1 MVKAHLQTIGR
12 QVPSQAQ
19 IIRRTAD
26 RASQGVASLTGFV
39 SGAASL
45 WIFCLMIL
53 ICADILGR
61 SLFNAPVQGV
71 AEIVANSIVAIV
83 FLQVAHALMTG
94 RMTRTDLLIGKLE
107 DDRPFA
113 AAFIRL
119 AFHLAGILV
128 FALIADGTWPK
139 LVDAWVENEFFG
151 AQGVFTAPVWPIKA
165 CLFAGSLLTCLAF
178 ATKALVDIKILLT
191 DGQIAPLTIRHSV
204 VRHPKGWPFIIAF
217 MILILLGYALFSAD
231 LTRIQI
237 GLVAIAFM
245 LILIFSGAHIAVALI
260 LLSFLGIWLI
270 RDNPTVAIRSLA
282 LAADGAINRY
292 LFGVVP
298 LFVLMGL
305 VVDAADIGKDAFR
318 VAAWLLQKIR
328 GGLGMA
334 TVAANAVFA
343 SITGISIASAA
354 VFSRVAVPQMVA
366 NGYNNRFALGVVAGS
381 SVLGMLIPPSLLLI
395 IYGVLAE
402 QSVGAL
408 FLAAIVPGM
417 LLAGVFAIGIYVMA
431 RFRPR
436 MVMQSDRPTVIEGET
451 WSTASAKLAP
461 IAALV
466 LIVLGGIYSGFF
478 TPTEAGA
485 AGATAA
491 IIVAL
496 VKGKLSWRRFWHV
509 LIETGLVSVSILIL
523 IIAASM
529 YSRML
534 TLSTIPQEVTG
545 TFIEAGLG
553 LYGFLLVYVL
563 IVVVMGMILDSTSI
577 MLILLPL
584 ALPIV
589 TELGGDLIWFGIVT
603 VIAVEIGLLTPP
615 FGLTVYVVKA
625 TISDRN
631 TTLGDIFIGT
641 FPFVLMMTAVTL
653 ILVFFPSLSLV
664 FR

>member
-1 MVKAHLQTIGR
+1 MLT
-12 QVPSQAQ
+12 SSSF
-19 IIRRTAD
+19 RRGTNKTVSAVS
-26 RASQGVASLTGFV
+26 ALTGFV
-39 SGAASL
+39 SGAASI
-45 WIFCLMIL
+45 WIFCLMLL
-53 ICADILGR
+53 ICADIIGR
-61 SLFNAPVQGV
+61 SVFNAPVQGV

-83 FLQVAHALMTG
+83 FLQAAHALMCG
-94 RMTRTDLLIGKLE
+94 RMTRTDLLIGWLE
-107 DDRPFA
+107 EERPFA
-113 AAFIRL
+113 AGVMRI
-119 AFHLAGILV
+119 AFHIAGAAI
-128 FALIADGTWPK
+128 FFLIAEGTWPK
-139 LVDAWVENEFFG
+139 LVDAWVEEEFFG

-165 CLFAGSLLTCLAF
+165 CLFFGALLTALAF
-178 ATKALVDIKILLT
+178 VVQAVKDVKDVANEGRV
-191 DGQIAPLTIRHSV
+191 APLK
-204 VRHPKGWPFIIAF
+204 VRHTVLAKPKGWVFLAAF
-217 MILILLGYALFSAD
+217 FLIVAAGYGVFWAD
-231 LTRIQI
+231 LGRIQI
-237 GLVAIAFM
+237 GLVAIGFM
-245 LILIFSGAHIAVALI
+245 LLLIFSGAHIAVVLI

-270 RDNPTVAIRSLA
+270 RDNPKVAMRSLA

-305 VVDAADIGKDAFR
+305 IVDAADIGRDAYR

-328 GGLGMA
+328 GGLGIA

-408 FLAAIVPGM
+408 FLAAIVPGGI
-417 LLAGVFAIGIYVMA
+417 LALVFGLGIYLMA
-431 RFRPR
+431 TLRPR
-436 MVMQSDRPTVIEGET
+436 MVMQSDREVEITGET
-451 WSTASAKLAP
+451 WITAAQKLLP

-485 AGATAA
+485 AGAAAA
-491 IIVAL
+491 ILVAL
-496 VKGKLSWRRFWHV
+496 VKGSLTWAKFWRV
-509 LIETGLVSVSILIL
+509 LVDTGLVSVSILML

-534 TLSTIPQEVTG
+534 TLSTIPQET
-545 TFIEAGLG
+545 TQFFASMGLG
-553 LYGFLLVYVL
+553 LMGFMMIYLVLV
-563 IVVVMGMILDSTSI
+563 IIMGMILDSTSI

-584 ALPIV
+584 CLPIV
-589 TELGGDLIWFGIVT
+589 AELGGNLIWFGIVT

-631 TTLGDIFIGT
+631 TTLGDIFAGT
-641 FPFVLMMTAVTL
+641 FPFVVMMTIVTL
-653 ILVFFPSLSLV
+653 LLTFVPALSLV
-664 FR
+664 FE

>member
-1 MVKAHLQTIGR
+1 MLTSRIFRHGTDQTVGA
-12 QVPSQAQ
+12 VSA
-19 IIRRTAD
+19 
-26 RASQGVASLTGFV
+26 LTGFV
-39 SGAASL
+39 SGAASI

-53 ICADILGR
+53 ICADIIGR
-61 SLFNAPVQGV
+61 SIFNAPVQGV

-83 FLQVAHALMTG
+83 FLQAAHALMSG
-94 RMTRTDLLIGKLE
+94 RMTRTDLLAGWLE
-107 DDRPFA
+107 EERPFA
-113 AAFIRL
+113 AGIMRM
-119 AFHLAGILV
+119 AFHLAGLFV
-128 FALIADGTWPK
+128 FALIAQGTWPK
-139 LVDAWVENEFFG
+139 LVDAWIENEFFG

-165 CLFAGSLLTCLAF
+165 CLFGGSILTCLAY
-178 ATKALVDIKILLT
+178 AVQVLKDIK
-191 DGQIAPLTIRHSV
+191 DVANEGRVAPLRVRHSV
-204 VRHPKGWPFIIAF
+204 ITKPRGW
-217 MILILLGYALFSAD
+217 LVLLGFAGLLVLGYGLFVAD
-231 LTRIQI
+231 LGRVGI
-237 GLVAIAFM
+237 GIAAIGFM
-245 LILIFSGAHIAVALI
+245 LILIFSGAHIAVVLI

-270 RDNPTVAIRSLA
+270 RDNPKVAMRSLA

-305 VVDAADIGKDAFR
+305 IVDAADIGRDAYR

-328 GGLGMA
+328 GGLGIA

-408 FLAAIVPGM
+408 FLAAIVPGGI
-417 LLAGVFAIGIYVMA
+417 LACVFGLGIYLMA
-431 RFRPR
+431 TFRPR
-436 MVMQSDRPTVIEGET
+436 MVMQTDRPTVIEGET
-451 WSTASAKLAP
+451 WGTAAVKLLP
-461 IAALV
+461 IVALV
-466 LIVLGGIYSGFF
+466 VIVLGGIYSGFF

-485 AGATAA
+485 AGAAAA
-491 IIVAL
+491 IVVAL
-496 VKGKLSWRRFWHV
+496 VKGSLTWSKFWRV
-509 LIETGLVSVSILIL
+509 LVDTGLVSVSILML

-534 TLSTIPQEVTG
+534 TLSTIPQQTTLMFAEMG
-545 TFIEAGLG
+545 PGLM
-553 LYGFLLVYVL
+553 GFLMIYLALV
-563 IVVVMGMILDSTSI
+563 IIMGMILDSTSI

-584 ALPIV
+584 CLPIV
-589 TELGGDLIWFGIVT
+589 TELGGNLIWFGIVT

-625 TISDRN
+625 TIADRN
-631 TTLGDIFIGT
+631 TTLADIFAGT
-641 FPFVLMMTAVTL
+641 FPFVVMMFAVTL
-653 ILVFFPSLSLV
+653 LLIFVPSLSLV
-664 FR
+664 FE

>member
-1 MVKAHLQTIGR
+1 MAVELSARGYRHATNRVTTGLT
-12 QVPSQAQ
+12 
-19 IIRRTAD
+19 
-26 RASQGVASLTGFV
+26 SLTGFV
-39 SGAASL
+39 SGAASI
-45 WIFCLMIL
+45 WIFCLMLL
-53 ICADILGR
+53 ICADIFGR
-61 SLFNAPVQGV
+61 TVFNSPVQGV

-83 FLQVAHALMTG
+83 FLQAAHALMSG
-94 RMTRTDLLIGKLE
+94 RMTRTDLLIGPLE
-107 DDRPFA
+107 ESRPFA
-113 AAFIRL
+113 AAVIRVF
-119 AFHLAGILV
+119 FHLAGIFV
-128 FALIADGTWPK
+128 FAVIAQGTWPK
-139 LVDAWVENEFFG
+139 LVDAWVEEEFFG

-165 CLFAGSLLTCLAF
+165 CLFGGAILTCFAF
-178 ATKALVDIKILLT
+178 AAQILNDIRIIV
-191 DGQIAPLTIRHSV
+191 GENRVEPLQFRHTV
-204 VRHPKGWPFIIAF
+204 IQNPKGWGVLALFFVIVV
-217 MILILLGYALFSAD
+217 LGYALFAAD
-231 LTRIQI
+231 LSRVQI
-237 GLVAIAFM
+237 GVVAIGFM
-245 LILIFSGAHIAVALI
+245 LLLIFSGAHIAVALI

-270 RDNPTVAIRSLA
+270 RDNPNVAIRSLA

-318 VAAWLLQKIR
+318 VAAWMLQKIR

-395 IYGVLAE
+395 IYAVLAE

-408 FLAAIVPGM
+408 FLAAIVPGA
-417 LLAGVFAIGIYVMA
+417 LLATVFGIGIYLMA
-431 RFRPR
+431 RIKPTS
-436 MVMQSDRPTVIEGET
+436 VMQSDRPVVIDGET
-451 WSTASAKLAP
+451 WGTAMRKLTP
-461 IAALV
+461 IFVLV
-466 LIVLGGIYSGFF
+466 LIVLGGIYSGVF

-485 AGATAA
+485 AGAAAA
-491 IIVAL
+491 IVVAL
-496 VKGKLSWRRFWHV
+496 ARRKLSWARFWRV
-509 LIETGLVSVSILIL
+509 LVETGLVSVSILML

-534 TLSTIPQEVTG
+534 TLSTIPQEVTSIFA
-545 TFIEAGLG
+545 TAGLG
-553 LYGFLLVYVL
+553 LMGFLIVYL
-563 IVVVMGMILDSTSI
+563 IIVVIMGMILDSTSI

-589 TELGGDLIWFGIVT
+589 TELGGNLIWFGIVT

-641 FPFVLMMTAVTL
+641 FPFVVMMTIVTL
-653 ILVFFPSLSLV
+653 LLAFFPALSLM
-664 FR
+664 FE

>member
-1 MVKAHLQTIGR
+1 MAISSR
-12 QVPSQAQ
+12 QF
-19 IIRRTAD
+19 RHGAD
-26 RASQGVASLTGFV
+26 RTVSGISSLTGAV
-39 SGAASL
+39 SAVASI
-45 WIFCLMIL
+45 WIFCLMLL
-53 ICADILGR
+53 ICSDIIGR
-61 SLFNAPVQGV
+61 TIFNAPVQGV

-83 FLQVAHALMTG
+83 FLQAAHTVMSG
-94 RMTRTDLLIGKLE
+94 RMTRTDILIGRIE
-107 DDRPFA
+107 ENRPFA
-113 AAFIRL
+113 AAAMRL
-119 AFHLAGILV
+119 FFHAAGIFV
-128 FALIADGTWPK
+128 FALVAWGTWPK

-165 CLFAGSLLTCLAF
+165 CLFGGSILTCLAF
-178 ATKALVDIKILLT
+178 ATQLLC
-191 DGQIAPLTIRHSV
+191 DLKEISNAGRVEPLTIRHSV
-204 VRHPKGWPFIIAF
+204 DVQPRGLPILLAF
-217 MILILLGYALFSAD
+217 AVVLALGYAVFVAD
-231 LTRIQI
+231 LGRIEI
-237 GLVAIAFM
+237 GLAAIGFM
-245 LILIFSGAHIAVALI
+245 LLLIFSGAHIAVVLI

-270 RDNPTVAIRSLA
+270 RDNPNVAMRSLA

-305 VVDAADIGKDAFR
+305 IVDTADIGRDAYR

-408 FLAAIVPGM
+408 FLAAIVPGV
-417 LLAGVFAIGIYVMA
+417 LLALVFGVGIYLMA
-431 RFRPR
+431 RFRPK
-436 MVMQSDRPTVIEGET
+436 MVMQSDRPAVIEGEN
-451 WSTASAKLAP
+451 WRTAAAKLTP
-461 IAALV
+461 ITVLV
-466 LIVLGGIYSGFF
+466 IIVLGGIYSGFF

-485 AGATAA
+485 AGAAAA
-491 IIVAL
+491 IGVAL
-496 VKGKLSWRRFWHV
+496 AKGSLTWQRFWRV
-509 LIETGLVSVSILIL
+509 LVDTGLVSVSILLL

-534 TLSTIPQEVTG
+534 TLSTIPQEITLL
-545 TFIEAGLG
+545 FSDAGLG
-553 LYGFLLVYVL
+553 LMGFMMIYLAL
-563 IVVVMGMILDSTSI
+563 VVVMGMILDSTSI

-584 ALPIV
+584 SLPIV
-589 TELGGDLIWFGIVT
+589 SGLGGDLIWFGIVT

-625 TISDRN
+625 TIADRN
-631 TTLGDIFIGT
+631 TTLGDIFVGT
-641 FPFVLMMTAVTL
+641 FPFVVMMTLVTL
-653 ILVFFPSLSLV
+653 ILTFIPALSLV
-664 FR
+664 FE

>member
-1 MVKAHLQTIGR
+1 MISER
-12 QVPSQAQ
+12 QF
-19 IIRRTAD
+19 RHTTD
-26 RASQGVASLTGFV
+26 RAEAGVRSLTGFV
-39 SGAASL
+39 SGAASI
-45 WIFCLMIL
+45 WIFCLMLL
-53 ICADILGR
+53 ICGDIFGR
-61 SLFNAPVQGV
+61 TVLNTPLQGV
-71 AEIVANSIVAIV
+71 SEIVANSIVAIV
-83 FLQVAHALMTG
+83 FLQAAHALMSG
-94 RMTRTDLLIGKLE
+94 RMTRTDILIGWLE
-107 DDRPFA
+107 AERPFA
-113 AAFIRL
+113 ASLIRIV
-119 AFHLAGILV
+119 FHLAGIFV
-128 FALIADGTWPK
+128 FAVIATGTWPK
-139 LVDAWVENEFFG
+139 LADAWIENEFFG

-178 ATKALVDIKILLT
+178 AIQVLHDIKTLA
-191 DGQIAPLTIRHSV
+191 GSGRVAPLKILHTPTVQPR
-204 VRHPKGWPFIIAF
+204 GWGYFAAF
-217 MILILLGYALFSAD
+217 AVLLVLGYLLFSAD
-231 LTRIQI
+231 LGRVQI

-245 LILIFSGAHIAVALI
+245 LLLIFSGAHIAVALI
-260 LLSFLGIWLI
+260 VLSFLGIWLI
-270 RDNPTVAIRSLA
+270 RDNPNVAMRSLA

-318 VAAWLLQKIR
+318 VAAWLLQKIK

-402 QSVGAL
+402 VSVGAL
-408 FLAAIVPGM
+408 FLAAIVPGA
-417 LLAGVFAIGIYVMA
+417 LLAAVFGIGIYLMA
-431 RFRPR
+431 LLRPR
-436 MVMQSDRPTVIEGET
+436 LVMQSERPTVIEGET
-451 WSTASAKLAP
+451 WGSAVTKLTP
-461 IAALV
+461 IAILV
-466 LIVLGGIYSGFF
+466 LIVLGGIYSGIF

-485 AGATAA
+485 AGAAAA
-491 IIVAL
+491 IGVAL
-496 VKGKLSWRRFWHV
+496 ARRKLTLRRFWNV
-509 LIETGLVSVSILIL
+509 LVETGLVSVSILML

-534 TLSTIPQEVTG
+534 TLSTIPQEVTALF
-545 TFIEAGLG
+545 TSAGPG
-553 LYGFLLVYVL
+553 LYGFLLVYVA
-563 IVVVMGMILDSTSI
+563 IVIVMGMILDSTSI

-589 TELGGDLIWFGIVT
+589 PELGGDLVWFGIVT

-625 TISDRN
+625 TIADRN

-641 FPFVLMMTAVTL
+641 FPFVIMMSIVTL
-653 ILVFFPSLSLV
+653 ILMFFPSLSLF

>member
-1 MVKAHLQTIGR
+1 MISER
-12 QVPSQAQ
+12 QF
-19 IIRRTAD
+19 RHTTD
-26 RASQGVASLTGFV
+26 RAEAGVRSLTGFV
-39 SGAASL
+39 SGAASI
-45 WIFCLMIL
+45 WIFCLMLL
-53 ICADILGR
+53 ICGDIFGR
-61 SLFNAPVQGV
+61 TVLNTPLQGV
-71 AEIVANSIVAIV
+71 SEIVANSIVAIV
-83 FLQVAHALMTG
+83 FLQAAHALMSG
-94 RMTRTDLLIGKLE
+94 RMTRTDILIGWLE
-107 DDRPFA
+107 AERPFA
-113 AAFIRL
+113 ASLIRIV
-119 AFHLAGILV
+119 FHLAGIFV
-128 FALIADGTWPK
+128 FAVIAAGTWPK
-139 LVDAWVENEFFG
+139 LADAWIENEFFG

-178 ATKALVDIKILLT
+178 AIQVLQDIKTLA
-191 DGQIAPLTIRHSV
+191 GSGRVAPLKILHTPTVQPR
-204 VRHPKGWPFIIAF
+204 GWGYFAAF
-217 MILILLGYALFSAD
+217 AVLLVLGYLLFSAD
-231 LTRIQI
+231 LSRVQT

-245 LILIFSGAHIAVALI
+245 LLLIFSGAHIAVALI
-260 LLSFLGIWLI
+260 VLSFLGIWLI
-270 RDNPTVAIRSLA
+270 RDNPNVAMRSLA

-318 VAAWLLQKIR
+318 VAAWLLQKIK

-402 QSVGAL
+402 VSVGAL
-408 FLAAIVPGM
+408 FLAAIVPGA
-417 LLAGVFAIGIYVMA
+417 LLAAVFGMGIYLMA
-431 RFRPR
+431 RLRPR
-436 MVMQSDRPTVIEGET
+436 LVMQSDRPTVIEGET
-451 WSTASAKLAP
+451 WGSAVTKLTP
-461 IAALV
+461 IAVLV
-466 LIVLGGIYSGFF
+466 LIVLGGIYSGIF

-485 AGATAA
+485 AGAAAA
-491 IIVAL
+491 IGVAL
-496 VKGKLSWRRFWHV
+496 ARRKLTLRRFWNV
-509 LIETGLVSVSILIL
+509 LVETGLVSVSILML

-534 TLSTIPQEVTG
+534 TLSTIPQEVTALF
-545 TFIEAGLG
+545 TSAGLG
-553 LYGFLLVYVL
+553 LYGFFLVYVA
-563 IVVVMGMILDSTSI
+563 IVIVMGMILDSTSI

-589 TELGGDLIWFGIVT
+589 PELGGDLVWFGIVT

-625 TISDRN
+625 TIADRN

-641 FPFVLMMTAVTL
+641 FPFVIMMSVVTL
-653 ILVFFPSLSLV
+653 ILMFFPSLSLF

>member
-1 MVKAHLQTIGR
+1 MLTSA
-12 QVPSQAQ
+12 SF
-19 IIRRTAD
+19 RRLANDTFSAVS
-26 RASQGVASLTGFV
+26 ALTGFV
-39 SGAASL
+39 SGAASI

-53 ICADILGR
+53 ICADIIGR
-61 SLFNAPVQGV
+61 SMFNAPVQGV

-83 FLQVAHALMTG
+83 FLQAAHALMCG
-94 RMTRTDLLIGKLE
+94 RMTRTDLLAGWLE
-107 DDRPFA
+107 EERPFA
-113 AAFIRL
+113 AGVMRVV
-119 AFHLAGILV
+119 FHLAGILV
-128 FALIADGTWPK
+128 FALIAQGTWPK

-165 CLFAGSLLTCLAF
+165 CLFGGALLTCIAF
-178 ATKALVDIKILLT
+178 GTQALMDIKGIANA
-191 DGQIAPLTIRHSV
+191 GRVAPLKIRHSV
-204 VRHPKGWPFIIAF
+204 VTHRKGWPF
-217 MILILLGYALFSAD
+217 LLVFFSLLAIGYGIFWAD
-231 LTRIQI
+231 LGRLEI
-237 GLVAIAFM
+237 GLVAIGFM
-245 LILIFSGAHIAVALI
+245 LLLIFSGAHIAVVLI

-270 RDNPTVAIRSLA
+270 RDNPRVAIRSLA

-305 VVDAADIGKDAFR
+305 IVDAADIGRDAYR

-328 GGLGMA
+328 GGLGIA

-408 FLAAIVPGM
+408 FLAAIVPGGI
-417 LLAGVFAIGIYVMA
+417 LALVFGFGIYLMA
-431 RFRPR
+431 VLRPK
-436 MVMQSDRPTVIEGET
+436 MVMQSDRPVEITGET
-451 WSTASAKLAP
+451 WGSAVRKLAP
-461 IAALV
+461 IVTLV
-466 LIVLGGIYSGFF
+466 VIVLGGIYSGFF

-485 AGATAA
+485 AGAAAA
-491 IIVAL
+491 ILVAL
-496 VKGKLSWRRFWHV
+496 VKGSLTWAKFWRV
-509 LIETGLVSVSILIL
+509 LVDTGLVSVSILML

-534 TLSTIPQEVTG
+534 TLSTIPQETT
-545 TFIEAGLG
+545 TFFAEIGLG
-553 LYGFLLVYVL
+553 LMGFMLIYLVL
-563 IVVVMGMILDSTSI
+563 VVIMGMILDSTSI

-584 ALPIV
+584 CLPIV

-625 TISDRN
+625 TVADRN
-631 TTLGDIFIGT
+631 TTLGDIFAGT
-641 FPFVLMMTAVTL
+641 FPFVVMMSFVTL
-653 ILVFFPSLSLV
+653 LLTFIPALSLV
-664 FR
+664 FE

>member
-1 MVKAHLQTIGR
+1 MTFSFSTFRLGTQ
-12 QVPSQAQ
+12 
-19 IIRRTAD
+19 RTVSAV
-26 RASQGVASLTGFV
+26 SVLTGIVSGVASI
-39 SGAASL
+39 
-45 WIFCLMIL
+45 WIFCLMLL
-53 ICADILGR
+53 ICADIIGR
-61 SLFNAPVQGV
+61 SVFNNPVQGV

-83 FLQVAHALMTG
+83 FLQAAHALMSG
-94 RMTRTDLLIGKLE
+94 RMTRTDILAGWLE
-107 DDRPFA
+107 AERPFA
-113 AAFIRL
+113 AGIIRI
-119 AFHLAGILV
+119 AFHLAGFFV
-128 FALIADGTWPK
+128 FALIAQGTWPK

-165 CLFAGSLLTCLAF
+165 CLFGGSVLTALAF
-178 ATKALVDIKILLT
+178 LVLGLNDVK
-191 DGQIAPLTIRHSV
+191 DVANAGRVSPLRVRHSV
-204 VRHPKGWPFIIAF
+204 TTRPKGWVFVFGFA
-217 MILILLGYALFSAD
+217 LIVVLGYAVFVAD
-231 LTRIQI
+231 TGRVGI
-237 GLVAIAFM
+237 GLAAIGFM
-245 LILIFSGAHIAVALI
+245 LVLIFSGAHIAVVLI

-270 RDNPTVAIRSLA
+270 RDNPKVAMRSLA

-305 VVDAADIGKDAFR
+305 VVDAADIGRDAYR

-328 GGLGMA
+328 GGLGIA

-408 FLAAIVPGM
+408 FLAAIVPGGI
-417 LLAGVFAIGIYVMA
+417 LALVFGAGIYLMA
-431 RFRPR
+431 RFRPK
-436 MVMQSDRPTVIEGET
+436 MVMQTDRPTVITGET
-451 WSTASAKLAP
+451 WGSAMVKLMP
-461 IAALV
+461 ILV
-466 LIVLGGIYSGFF
+466 LVTIVLGGIYSGFF

-485 AGATAA
+485 AGAAAA
-491 IIVAL
+491 IVVAV
-496 VKGKLSWRRFWHV
+496 VKGSLTWAKFWRV
-509 LIETGLVSVSILIL
+509 LVDTGLVSVSILML

-534 TLSTIPQEVTG
+534 TLSTIPQET
-545 TFIEAGLG
+545 TRFFAEMGLG
-553 LYGFLLVYVL
+553 LMGFMLVYLVL
-563 IVVVMGMILDSTSI
+563 VVIMGMILDSTSI

-584 ALPIV
+584 CLPIV
-589 TELGGDLIWFGIVT
+589 TELGGNLIWFGIVT

-625 TISDRN
+625 TIADRN
-631 TTLGDIFIGT
+631 TTLHDIFSGT
-641 FPFVLMMTAVTL
+641 FPFVVMMTFVTL
-653 ILVFFPSLSLV
+653 LLTYLPSLSLV
-664 FR
+664 FE

>member
-1 MVKAHLQTIGR
+1 MAVELSARGYRHATNRVTTGLT
-12 QVPSQAQ
+12 
-19 IIRRTAD
+19 
-26 RASQGVASLTGFV
+26 SLTGFV
-39 SGAASL
+39 SGAASI
-45 WIFCLMIL
+45 WIFCLMLL
-53 ICADILGR
+53 ICADIFGR
-61 SLFNAPVQGV
+61 TVFNSPVQGV

-83 FLQVAHALMTG
+83 FLQAAHALMSG
-94 RMTRTDLLIGKLE
+94 RMTRTDLLIGPLE
-107 DDRPFA
+107 ENRPFA
-113 AAFIRL
+113 AAVIRVF
-119 AFHLAGILV
+119 FHLAGIFV
-128 FALIADGTWPK
+128 FAVIAQGTWPK
-139 LVDAWVENEFFG
+139 LVDAWVEEEFFG

-165 CLFAGSLLTCLAF
+165 CLFGGAILTCFAF
-178 ATKALVDIKILLT
+178 AAQILNDIRIIV
-191 DGQIAPLTIRHSV
+191 GENRVEPLQFRHTV
-204 VRHPKGWPFIIAF
+204 IQNPKGWGVLALFFVVVI
-217 MILILLGYALFSAD
+217 LGYALFAAD
-231 LTRIQI
+231 LSRVQI
-237 GLVAIAFM
+237 GIVAIGFM
-245 LILIFSGAHIAVALI
+245 LLLIFSGAHIAVALI

-270 RDNPTVAIRSLA
+270 RDNPNVAIRSLA

-318 VAAWLLQKIR
+318 VAAWMLQKIR

-395 IYGVLAE
+395 IYAVLAE

-408 FLAAIVPGM
+408 FLAAIVPGA
-417 LLAGVFAIGIYVMA
+417 LLATVFGIGIYLMA
-431 RFRPR
+431 RIKPTS
-436 MVMQSDRPTVIEGET
+436 VMQSDRPVVIDGET
-451 WSTASAKLAP
+451 WGTAMRKLTP
-461 IAALV
+461 IFVLV
-466 LIVLGGIYSGFF
+466 LIVLGGIYSGIF

-485 AGATAA
+485 AGAAAA
-491 IIVAL
+491 ILVAL
-496 VKGKLSWRRFWHV
+496 ARRKLSWARFWRV
-509 LIETGLVSVSILIL
+509 LVETGLVSVSILML

-534 TLSTIPQEVTG
+534 TLSTIPQEVTSIFA
-545 TFIEAGLG
+545 TAGLG
-553 LYGFLLVYVL
+553 LMGFLIVYL
-563 IVVVMGMILDSTSI
+563 IIVVIMGMILDSTSI

-589 TELGGDLIWFGIVT
+589 TELGGNLIWFGIVT

-641 FPFVLMMTAVTL
+641 FPFVVMMTIVTL
-653 ILVFFPSLSLV
+653 ILAFFPALSLM
-664 FR
+664 FE

>member
-1 MVKAHLQTIGR
+1 MAITLR
-12 QVPSQAQ
+12 QF
-19 IIRRTAD
+19 RHGAD
-26 RASQGVASLTGFV
+26 RTVTGVSSLTGAV
-39 SGAASL
+39 SAAASV
-45 WIFCLMIL
+45 WIFCLMLL
-53 ICADILGR
+53 ICSDIIGR
-61 SLFNAPVQGV
+61 TFFNSPVQGV

-83 FLQVAHALMTG
+83 FLQAAHTVMSG
-94 RMTRTDLLIGKLE
+94 RMTRTDILIGAIE
-107 DDRPFA
+107 ENRPFA
-113 AAFIRL
+113 AAVMRVF
-119 AFHLAGILV
+119 FHLAGIFV
-128 FALIADGTWPK
+128 FALIAWGTWPK

-165 CLFAGSLLTCLAF
+165 CLFGGSVLTCLAF
-178 ATKALVDIKILLT
+178 ATQVLKDIKEILNST
-191 DGQIAPLTIRHSV
+191 RVEPLTIRHSV
-204 VRHPKGWPFIIAF
+204 TVEPRGIPFLIAF
-217 MILILLGYALFSAD
+217 GLVLVLGYALFFAD
-231 LTRIQI
+231 LGRIEI
-237 GLVAIAFM
+237 GIAAIGFM
-245 LILIFSGAHIAVALI
+245 LLLIFSGAHIAVVLI

-270 RDNPTVAIRSLA
+270 RDNPNVAMRSLA

-305 VVDAADIGKDAFR
+305 IVDTADIGRDAYR
-318 VAAWLLQKIR
+318 VAAWMLQKIK

-408 FLAAIVPGM
+408 FLAAIVPGA
-417 LLAGVFAIGIYVMA
+417 LLAFVFGVGIYLMA
-431 RFRPR
+431 RFRPK
-436 MVMQSDRPTVIEGET
+436 MVMQSDRPAVIEGET
-451 WSTASAKLAP
+451 WGTAVVKLIP
-461 IAALV
+461 ITALV
-466 LIVLGGIYSGFF
+466 VIVLGGIYSGVF

-485 AGATAA
+485 AGAAAA
-491 IIVAL
+491 IVVAL
-496 VKGKLSWRRFWHV
+496 LKGSLTWARFWRV
-509 LIETGLVSVSILIL
+509 LVDTGLVSVSILLL

-534 TLSTIPQEVTG
+534 TLSTIPQEITMM
-545 TFIEAGLG
+545 FSDAGLG
-553 LYGFLLVYVL
+553 LMGFMMIYLLLV
-563 IVVVMGMILDSTSI
+563 IVMGMILDSTSI

-584 ALPIV
+584 SLPIV
-589 TELGGDLIWFGIVT
+589 TGLGGDLIWFGIVT

-641 FPFVLMMTAVTL
+641 FPFVVMMTFVTL
-653 ILVFFPSLSLV
+653 LLTFIPALSLV
-664 FR
+664 FE

>member
-1 MVKAHLQTIGR
+1 MLT
-12 QVPSQAQ
+12 S
-19 IIRRTAD
+19 
-26 RASQGVASLTGFV
+26 ASFRHGTNKTVSAVAALTGFV
-39 SGAASL
+39 SGAASI

-53 ICADILGR
+53 ICSDIIGR
-61 SLFNAPVQGV
+61 SVFNAPVQGV

-83 FLQVAHALMTG
+83 FLQAAHALMCG
-94 RMTRTDLLIGKLE
+94 RMTRTDILAGWLE
-107 DDRPFA
+107 NERPFSA
-113 AAFIRL
+113 GVIRI
-119 AFHLAGILV
+119 AFHLAGFAV
-128 FALIADGTWPK
+128 FALIAQGTWPK
-139 LVDAWVENEFFG
+139 LVDAWVEGEFFG

-165 CLFAGSLLTCLAF
+165 CLFGGALLTALAF
-178 ATKALVDIKILLT
+178 AAQALNDVKDVANSGRLSHLRV
-191 DGQIAPLTIRHSV
+191 RHSV
-204 VRHPKGWPFIIAF
+204 ITKPKGWPFLIAF
-217 MILILLGYALFSAD
+217 VTIVVIGYAIFWAD
-231 LTRIQI
+231 LGRVEV
-237 GLVAIAFM
+237 GLVAIGFM
-245 LILIFSGAHIAVALI
+245 LLLIFSGAHIAVVLI

-270 RDNPTVAIRSLA
+270 RDNPKVAMRSLA

-305 VVDAADIGKDAFR
+305 IVDVADIGKDAYR
-318 VAAWLLQKIR
+318 VAAWLLQRMR
-328 GGLGMA
+328 GGLGIA

-408 FLAAIVPGM
+408 FLAAIVPGGI
-417 LLAGVFAIGIYVMA
+417 LAVVFGVGIYLMA
-431 RFRPR
+431 VIWPKS
-436 MVMQSDRPTVIEGET
+436 VMQSDRPVVIEGET
-451 WSTASAKLAP
+451 WATAVQKLLP

-466 LIVLGGIYSGFF
+466 VIVLGGIYSGFF

-485 AGATAA
+485 AGAAAA
-491 IIVAL
+491 ILVAL
-496 VKGKLSWRRFWHV
+496 LKRSLTWAKFWRV
-509 LIETGLVSVSILIL
+509 LVDTGLVSVSILML

-534 TLSTIPQEVTG
+534 TLSTIPQET
-545 TFIEAGLG
+545 TQFFAGMG
-553 LYGFLLVYVL
+553 LSLMGFMMIYLVLVIL
-563 IVVVMGMILDSTSI
+563 MGMILDSTSI

-584 ALPIV
+584 CLPIV

-625 TISDRN
+625 TIADRN
-631 TTLGDIFIGT
+631 TTLGDIFAGT
-641 FPFVLMMTAVTL
+641 FPFVIMMTIVTL
-653 ILVFFPSLSLV
+653 LLTFVPALSL
-664 FR
+664 FFE

>member
-1 MVKAHLQTIGR
+1 MAL
-12 QVPSQAQ
+12 
-19 IIRRTAD
+19 TATRFRHGTD
-26 RASQGVASLTGFV
+26 RAVAGVSVLTGAV
-39 SGAASL
+39 SGAASI
-45 WIFCLMIL
+45 WIFCLMLL
-53 ICADILGR
+53 ICADIFGR
-61 SLFNAPVQGV
+61 TVFNQPVQGV
-71 AEIVANSIVAIV
+71 SEIVANSIVAIV
-83 FLQVAHALMTG
+83 FLQAAHTLMSG
-94 RMTRTDLLIGKLE
+94 RMTRTDLLMGWLE
-107 DDRPFA
+107 NDRPFA
-113 AAFIRL
+113 AASLRL
-119 AFHLAGILV
+119 VFHAAGLLV
-128 FALIADGTWPK
+128 FALIAQGTWPK
-139 LVDAWVENEFFG
+139 LVDAWVEGEFFG

-165 CLFAGSLLTCLAF
+165 CLFGGSLLTCLAF
-178 ATKALVDIKILLT
+178 ATQLLKDLKEILNT
-191 DGQIAPLTIRHSV
+191 GRVAPLTFRHSV
-204 VRHPKGWPFIIAF
+204 VREPKGWPVLIVFGLLLIFGYAIFVADPGRISIGLAAIGF
-217 MILILLGYALFSAD
+217 MLALILA
-231 LTRIQI
+231 
-237 GLVAIAFM
+237 
-245 LILIFSGAHIAVALI
+245 GAHIAVVLI

-270 RDNPTVAIRSLA
+270 RDNPTVAVRSLA

-305 VVDAADIGKDAFR
+305 VVDVADIGRDAYR
-318 VAAWLLQKIR
+318 VAAWMLQRIK

-408 FLAAIVPGM
+408 FLAAIVPGA
-417 LLAGVFAIGIYVMA
+417 LLAVVFGTGIYLMA
-431 RFRPR
+431 TLRPR

-451 WSTASAKLAP
+451 WATALKKLLP
-461 IAALV
+461 IAVLV
-466 LIVLGGIYSGFF
+466 VIVLGGIYSGIF

-485 AGATAA
+485 AGAAAA
-491 IIVAL
+491 ILVAL
-496 VKGKLSWRRFWHV
+496 AKGSLTWRRFWRV
-509 LIETGLVSVSILIL
+509 LVDTGLVSVSILLL

-534 TLSTIPQEVTG
+534 TLSTIPQQATMMFAEM
-545 TFIEAGLG
+545 GLS
-553 LYGFLLVYVL
+553 LMGFMLIYLLLVVL
-563 IVVVMGMILDSTSI
+563 MGMILDSTSI

-589 TELGGDLIWFGIVT
+589 TELGGNLIWFGIVT

-631 TTLGDIFIGT
+631 TTLGDIFAGT
-641 FPFVLMMTAVTL
+641 FPFVVMMTLVTL
-653 ILVFFPSLSLV
+653 LLTFVPALSRFFE
-664 FR
+664 

>member
-1 MVKAHLQTIGR
+1 MLT
-12 QVPSQAQ
+12 S
-19 IIRRTAD
+19 
-26 RASQGVASLTGFV
+26 ASFRHGTNKTVSAVAALTGFV
-39 SGAASL
+39 SGAASI

-53 ICADILGR
+53 ICSDIIGR
-61 SLFNAPVQGV
+61 SVFNSPVQGV

-83 FLQVAHALMTG
+83 FLQAAHALMCG
-94 RMTRTDLLIGKLE
+94 RMTRTDILAGWLE
-107 DDRPFA
+107 NERPFSA
-113 AAFIRL
+113 GAMRIT
-119 AFHLAGILV
+119 FHLAGFVV
-128 FALIADGTWPK
+128 FALIAQGTWPK
-139 LVDAWVENEFFG
+139 LVDAWVEGEFFG

-165 CLFAGSLLTCLAF
+165 CLFGGSLLTALAF
-178 ATKALVDIKILLT
+178 AVQALNDVKEVANS
-191 DGQIAPLTIRHSV
+191 GRVSPLRVRHSV
-204 VRHPKGWPFIIAF
+204 TTKPKGWPFLIAF
-217 MILILLGYALFSAD
+217 VTFLVIGYATFWAD
-231 LTRIQI
+231 LGRVEI
-237 GLVAIAFM
+237 GLVAIGFM
-245 LILIFSGAHIAVALI
+245 LLLIFSGAHIAVVLI

-270 RDNPTVAIRSLA
+270 RDNPKVAMRSLA

-305 VVDAADIGKDAFR
+305 IVDAADIGRDAYR
-318 VAAWLLQKIR
+318 VAAWLLQRIK
-328 GGLGMA
+328 GGLGIA

-408 FLAAIVPGM
+408 FLAAIVPGGI
-417 LLAGVFAIGIYVMA
+417 LALVFGVGIYLMA
-431 RFRPR
+431 VIRPKS
-436 MVMQSDRPTVIEGET
+436 VMQSDRPVAIEGET
-451 WSTASAKLAP
+451 WATAVQKLLP

-466 LIVLGGIYSGFF
+466 IIVLGGIYSGFF

-485 AGATAA
+485 AGAAAA
-491 IIVAL
+491 ILVAL
-496 VKGKLSWRRFWHV
+496 VKRSLTWAKFWRV
-509 LIETGLVSVSILIL
+509 LVDTGLVSVSILIL

-534 TLSTIPQEVTG
+534 TLSTIPQETTQFFAG
-545 TFIEAGLG
+545 MGLG
-553 LYGFLLVYVL
+553 LMGFMMIYLVLV
-563 IVVVMGMILDSTSI
+563 IIMGMILDSTSI

-584 ALPIV
+584 CLPIV
-589 TELGGDLIWFGIVT
+589 TELGGNLIWFGIVT

-625 TISDRN
+625 TIADRN
-631 TTLGDIFIGT
+631 TTLGDIFAGT
-641 FPFVLMMTAVTL
+641 FPFVIMMTFVTL
-653 ILVFFPSLSLV
+653 LLTFVPALSL
-664 FR
+664 FFE

>member
-1 MVKAHLQTIGR
+1 MLT
-12 QVPSQAQ
+12 S
-19 IIRRTAD
+19 
-26 RASQGVASLTGFV
+26 ASFRHGTNKTVSAVAALTGFV
-39 SGAASL
+39 SGAASI

-53 ICADILGR
+53 ICSDIIGR
-61 SLFNAPVQGV
+61 SVFNAPVQGV

-83 FLQVAHALMTG
+83 FLQAAHALMCG
-94 RMTRTDLLIGKLE
+94 RMTRTNILAGWLE
-107 DDRPFA
+107 NERPFSA
-113 AAFIRL
+113 GVIRI
-119 AFHLAGILV
+119 AFHLAGFAV
-128 FALIADGTWPK
+128 FALIAQGTWPK
-139 LVDAWVENEFFG
+139 LVDAWVEGEFFG

-165 CLFAGSLLTCLAF
+165 CLFGGSLLTALAF
-178 ATKALVDIKILLT
+178 AAQALNDVKEVANSGRLS
-191 DGQIAPLTIRHSV
+191 PLRVRHSV
-204 VRHPKGWPFIIAF
+204 ITKPKGWPFLIAF
-217 MILILLGYALFSAD
+217 VTIVVIGYAIFWAD
-231 LTRIQI
+231 LGRVEV
-237 GLVAIAFM
+237 GLVAIGFM
-245 LILIFSGAHIAVALI
+245 LLLIFSGAHIAVVLI

-270 RDNPTVAIRSLA
+270 RDNPKVAMRSLA

-305 VVDAADIGKDAFR
+305 IVDVADIGKDAYR
-318 VAAWLLQKIR
+318 VAAWLLQRMR
-328 GGLGMA
+328 GGLGIA

-408 FLAAIVPGM
+408 FLAAIVPGGI
-417 LLAGVFAIGIYVMA
+417 LAVVFGVGIYLMA
-431 RFRPR
+431 VIWPKS
-436 MVMQSDRPTVIEGET
+436 VMQSDRPVVIEGET
-451 WSTASAKLAP
+451 WATAVQKLLP

-466 LIVLGGIYSGFF
+466 VIVLGGIYSGFF

-485 AGATAA
+485 AGAAAA
-491 IIVAL
+491 ILVAL
-496 VKGKLSWRRFWHV
+496 LKRSLTWAKFWRV
-509 LIETGLVSVSILIL
+509 LVDTGLVSVSILML

-534 TLSTIPQEVTG
+534 TLSTIPQET
-545 TFIEAGLG
+545 TQFFAGMG
-553 LYGFLLVYVL
+553 LSLMGFMMIYLVLVIL
-563 IVVVMGMILDSTSI
+563 MGMILDSTSI

-584 ALPIV
+584 CLPIV

-625 TISDRN
+625 TIADRN
-631 TTLGDIFIGT
+631 TTLGDIFAGT
-641 FPFVLMMTAVTL
+641 FPFVIMMTIVTL
-653 ILVFFPSLSLV
+653 LLTFVPALSL
-664 FR
+664 FFE

>member
-1 MVKAHLQTIGR
+1 MVMAHRTY
-12 QVPSQAQ
+12 
-19 IIRRTAD
+19 RRVTG
-26 RASQGVASLTGFV
+26 QLTTGFASLTGFV
-39 SGAASL
+39 SGAASI
-45 WIFCLMIL
+45 WIFCLMLL
-53 ICADILGR
+53 ICADIFGR
-61 SLFNAPVQGV
+61 TVLNAPVQGV

-83 FLQVAHALMTG
+83 FLQAAHALMSG
-94 RMTRTDLLIGKLE
+94 RMTRTDLLIGPLE
-107 DDRPFA
+107 ENRPFA
-113 AAFIRL
+113 AAIIRIVY
-119 AFHLAGILV
+119 HLAGIFV
-128 FALIADGTWPK
+128 FTVIAQGTWPK
-139 LVDAWVENEFFG
+139 LVDAWVEQEFFG

-165 CLFAGSLLTCLAF
+165 CLWGGAILTALAF
-178 ATKALVDIKILLT
+178 VVQVLNDIRILT
-191 DGQIAPLTIRHSV
+191 GEARVEPLT
-204 VRHPKGWPFIIAF
+204 VRHTVLRNPKGWGVMAVFVVF
-217 MILILLGYALFSAD
+217 VILAYALFSAD
-231 LTRIQI
+231 LTRVQI
-237 GLVAIAFM
+237 GFVAIGFM
-245 LILIFSGAHIAVALI
+245 LLLIFSGAPIAVALI

-270 RDNPTVAIRSLA
+270 RDNPTVAVRSLA

-318 VAAWLLQKIR
+318 VAAWLLQRIK

-395 IYGVLAE
+395 IYAVLAE

-408 FLAAIVPGM
+408 FLAAIVPGA
-417 LLAGVFAIGIYVMA
+417 LLATVFGVGIYLMA
-431 RFRPR
+431 RFNPTS
-436 MVMQSDRPTVIEGET
+436 VMQSDRPVVIDGET
-451 WSTASAKLAP
+451 WGTAIQKLTP
-461 IAALV
+461 IFILV
-466 LIVLGGIYSGFF
+466 LIVLGGIYSGIF

-485 AGATAA
+485 AGAAAA
-491 IIVAL
+491 ILVAL
-496 VKGKLSWRRFWHV
+496 ARRKLTWNRFWRV
-509 LIETGLVSVSILIL
+509 LVETGLVSVSILML

-534 TLSTIPQEVTG
+534 TLSTIPQEITAMFA
-545 TFIEAGLG
+545 TAGLG
-553 LYGFLLVYVL
+553 LMGFMLVYLV

-589 TELGGDLIWFGIVT
+589 SELGGNLIWFGIVT

-641 FPFVLMMTAVTL
+641 FPFVVMMTLVTL
-653 ILVFFPSLSLV
+653 ALTFVPALSLV
-664 FR
+664 FE

>member
-1 MVKAHLQTIGR
+1 MAI
-12 QVPSQAQ
+12 SA
-19 IIRRTAD
+19 TAFRHGTD
-26 RASQGVASLTGFV
+26 RAVTATSALTGAV
-39 SGAASL
+39 SAAASV
-45 WIFCLMIL
+45 WIFCLMLL
-53 ICADILGR
+53 ICADIAGR
-61 SLFNAPVQGV
+61 TLLNQPVQGV
-71 AEIVANSIVAIV
+71 SEIVANSIVAIV
-83 FLQVAHALMTG
+83 FLQAAHTLMSG
-94 RMTRTDLLIGKLE
+94 RMTRTDLLLGWLE
-107 DDRPFA
+107 EERPFA
-113 AAFIRL
+113 AAILRL
-119 AFHLAGILV
+119 VFHGAGVLV
-128 FALIADGTWPK
+128 FAFIAQGTWPK
-139 LVDAWVENEFFG
+139 LVDAWVEDEFFG

-165 CLFAGSLLTCLAF
+165 CLFGGSLLTCLAF
-178 ATKALVDIKILLT
+178 ATQILRDIKDILNAGRT
-191 DGQIAPLTIRHSV
+191 APLRVRHSV
-204 VRHPKGWPFIIAF
+204 VSQPRGWPALIAF
-217 MILILLGYALFSAD
+217 AALLALGYAVLMGD
-231 LTRIQI
+231 VGRIGI
-237 GLVAIAFM
+237 GIAAIGFM
-245 LILIFSGAHIAVALI
+245 LALILTGAHIAVVLI

-270 RDNPTVAIRSLA
+270 RDNPTVAVRSLA

-305 VVDAADIGKDAFR
+305 VVDAANIGRDAYR
-318 VAAWLLQKIR
+318 VAAWMLQRIK

-402 QSVGAL
+402 QSVGSL
-408 FLAAIVPGM
+408 FLAAIVPGG
-417 LLAGVFAIGIYVMA
+417 LLAVVFGIGIYLMA

-436 MVMQSDRPTVIEGET
+436 MVMQTDRPTVIEGET
-451 WSTASAKLAP
+451 WASAVRKLVP

-466 LIVLGGIYSGFF
+466 VIVLGGIYSGVF

-485 AGATAA
+485 TGAAAA

-496 VKGKLSWRRFWHV
+496 LKGSLTWRRFWRV
-509 LIETGLVSVSILIL
+509 LVDTGLVSVSILLL
-523 IIAASM
+523 IVAASM

-534 TLSTIPQEVTG
+534 TLSTIPQEATMM
-545 TFIEAGLG
+545 FAELGLG
-553 LYGFLLVYVL
+553 LMGFMLIYLVL
-563 IVVVMGMILDSTSI
+563 VVIMGMILDSTSI

-589 TELGGDLIWFGIVT
+589 SGLGGDLIWFGIVT

-625 TISDRN
+625 TISDRS
-631 TTLGDIFIGT
+631 TTLGDIFAGT
-641 FPFVLMMTAVTL
+641 FPFVVMMTLVTL
-653 ILVFFPSLSLV
+653 VLTFVPALSLV
-664 FR
+664 FE